1 MKLLIILPLRS
12 KIGALGW
19 PADMSFYITFYISL
33 ILFTVYISHF
43 YDNEI
48 FLKYPCTEDFNV

>member
-19 PADMSFYITFYISL
+19 PADMSFYISL